1 MLKQSQ
7 IFTVRS
13 KNGDL
18 VGTWRGFTAKDAIA
32 QAIRQFA
39 QSAATFRQ
47 PITRGMTHDC
57 LTASVEG

>member
-1 MLKQSQ
+1 MAKQSQ

-13 KNGDL
+13 ENGDL
-18 VGTWRGFTAKDAIA
+18 VGTWRSFTAKNAIA

-39 QSAATFRQ
+39 QSAAAFRQ
-47 PITRGMTHDC
+47 PMTRGMDR